1 MNRNSL
7 YYLEHLD
14 AFQIM
19 ESHIM
24 DRVMQEYWQSSL
36 DASGRFLDASTCYGI
51 LTHLNERLKYD
62 YEH

>member
-19 ESHIM
+19 ESNIM

-36 DASGRFLDASTCYGI
+36 DASGHFLGASTCYGI
-51 LTHLNERLKYD
+51 LTHMDEHYKYD
-62 YEH
+62 YE